1 MTAYGRKWSGPKYSK
16 CYGSSGDE
24 KVFPAREA
32 QGRPQKRGSIELS
45 VEEQLGLECCRKSGE
60 GIPSKEKRGK
70 EQIEM
75 KLLGKE
81 WPVLQEQIN

>member
-60 GIPSKEKRGK
+60 GIPSKEKTKRQGTDRN
-70 EQIEM
+70 EIAWERVARST
-75 KLLGKE
+75 GTD
-81 WPVLQEQIN
+81 